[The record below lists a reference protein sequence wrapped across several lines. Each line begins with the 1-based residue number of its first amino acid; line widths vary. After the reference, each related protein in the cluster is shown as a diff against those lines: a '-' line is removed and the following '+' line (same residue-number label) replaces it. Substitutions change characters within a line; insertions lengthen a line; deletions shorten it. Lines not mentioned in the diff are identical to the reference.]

1 MWARRERALD
11 VAAGA
16 GAETLVVAGPPF
28 VTWLTGFA
36 PEIELGPSVFQLSAL
51 AVLRRGSDPVLVVS
65 EDEAGT
71 AEETGCEVAAY
82 PGFGIDRID
91 PLGKAATAL
100 ARVVDG
106 GRIAI
111 DAGAFPAGLARD
123 LEWVD
128 VGRELEG
135 AAAVKDPDEV
145 DRLRAAIRV
154 CDAGQAAARTHAVA
168 GTTELELWAHV
179 RAAMEHAAG
188 SRIPVIADLVSG
200 PRTCDVGGP
209 PSGRALGEGDLVLCD
224 LVPRVAGYWG
234 DSCATFGLGDQPAEV
249 REAHSRAR
257 ETLADVLAAIRP
269 GVAASDLDAVAR
281 ARLEFPH
288 HTGHGIGTTW
298 HEEPRLVPTSPTVLE
313 EGMVVAV
320 EPGTYDV
327 GLRVEQVVLVTADGC
342 EILSGHDL
350 AL

>member
-16 GAETLVVAGPPF
+16 GAEALVVAGPPL

-36 PEIELGPSVFQLSAL
+36 PEIELGPSVFQLSAV
-51 AVLRRGSDPVLVVS
+51 AVLRHGSEPVLVVS
-65 EDEAGT
+65 EDEAGA

-82 PGFGIDRID
+82 PGFGIDPID
-91 PLGKAATAL
+91 PVGRARTTL

-111 DAGAFPAGLARD
+111 DAGAFPAALAREID
-123 LEWVD
+123 WVD

-135 AAAVKDPDEV
+135 AKAVKDPDEV
-145 DRLRAAIRV
+145 EALRAAIRV
-154 CDAGQAAARTHAVA
+154 CDAGQAAARAHAVA
-168 GTTELELWAHV
+168 GITELELWAHV
-179 RAAMEHAAG
+179 RAAMEHAAE

-209 PSGRALGEGDLVLCD
+209 PSGRVVRDGDLVLCD
-224 LVPRVAGYWG
+224 LVPRVSGYWG
-234 DSCATFGLGDQPAEV
+234 DSCATFGLGEQSAEV
-249 REAHSRAR
+249 QETHALAR
-257 ETLADVLAAIRP
+257 QTLAEVLAAIRP
-269 GVAASDLDAVAR
+269 GVAASDLDADAR

-298 HEEPRLVPTSPTVLE
+298 HEEPRLVPESPTILE

-320 EPGTYDV
+320 EPGTYGV
-327 GLRVEQVVLVTADGC
+327 GLRVEQVVLVTANGS
-342 EILSGHDL
+342 ETLSGHDL
-350 AL
+350 SL